1 MKPLTKNGLKL
12 KSCFFAGI
20 IVGVIIGAAA
30 LNIVISNRMDSFY
43 KQIAYL
49 EQIIQDK
56 NAILEKFEKNFNT
69 RSLRIKRID
78 VVLDFR
84 GDEID
89 RINIEKSIKD
99 KYSSLLGKEVNSID
113 PELIIEV
120 ADKRIL
126 KIQGKEYKL
135 KANKLIITEVMKIW
149 IGIEPVTGP

>member
-12 KSCFFAGI
+12 KSCFFAGVLI
-20 IVGVIIGAAA
+20 GLLIGAAA

-56 NAILEKFEKNFNT
+56 NSVLEKFEKNVNT
-69 RSLRIKRID
+69 RNLRIKRIE
-78 VVLDFR
+78 VVLGFS

-89 RINIEKSIKD
+89 KINIEKSIKD
-99 KYSSLLGKEVNSID
+99 KYSSLLGKEVNSLD
-113 PELIIEV
+113 PEVIIEV

-126 KIQGKEYKL
+126 KIEGKEYKL
-135 KANKLIITEVMKIW
+135 KANKLVITEVMKIW
-149 IGIEPVTGP
+149 IGVEPVD